1 MTDPTPEKN
10 KGGAPLGNRNAL
22 KHGFYSRK
30 FSTKELRD
38 LTINNGELDDEV
50 KLLRVYIRRV
60 ADQAN
65 SFTSLE
71 QGMEFLRAL
80 SLATYTISRL
90 LKNSKSSGLDAA
102 DLLSHAMEAAVENI
116 RTKKGWK

>member
-1 MTDPTPEKN
+1 V
-10 KGGAPLGNRNAL
+10 NRNRL

-30 FSTKELRD
+30 FSTKEILD
-38 LTINNGELDDEV
+38 LNLNSAELDDEV

-71 QGMEFLRAL
+71 QGMEFLRSL

-90 LKNSKSSGLDAA
+90 LKNSKSSGLHAA
-102 DLLSHAMEAAVENI
+102 DLLSRTMDDAIEQI
-116 RTKKGWK
+116 RAKKGWK